1 MTPHHTDIVIMTDD
15 DDCDHGDDHG
25 DDRGAVLVTAATR
38 VTTMVNTNR
47 KCVFTQRCKSCRLLG
62 DRQTLPNSAT
72 PRPNSNYAGLS

>member
-25 DDRGAVLVTAATR
+25 AVLVTAPTH

-62 DRQTLPNSAT
+62 DRQTLQNSAQT
-72 PRPNSNYAGLS
+72 PA

>member
-15 DDCDHGDDHG
+15 DDCDHG

-47 KCVFTQRCKSCRLLG
+47 KCVFT
-62 DRQTLPNSAT
+62 
-72 PRPNSNYAGLS
+72 